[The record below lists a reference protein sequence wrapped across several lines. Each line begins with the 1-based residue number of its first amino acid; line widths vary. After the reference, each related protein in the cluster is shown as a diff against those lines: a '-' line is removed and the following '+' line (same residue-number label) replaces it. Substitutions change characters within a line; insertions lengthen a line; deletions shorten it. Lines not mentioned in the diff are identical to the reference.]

1 MTTENPFSLQGK
13 TILVTGA
20 SSGIGRAIAFLC
32 ARMGAKVIVTGRNK
46 ERLQE
51 TYDGLFG
58 SGHLQITADLTTPSE
73 RDYLCNAIPA
83 IDGIAHCAGIG
94 HRKPAKLLSEG
105 DIRTVLDANFEAP
118 ILLQAQLLEVKK
130 INKGASIVFLSSR
143 TADVPTVA
151 NALYS
156 ASKGAIKSY
165 ARCLAIEL
173 APRLIRVN
181 CICPAMV
188 WTPLVLHEGT
198 DEALLRE
205 AEKQYPL
212 QRYGRPEDIAN
223 LAVFLLSE
231 ASSWMTGSCIDITGG
246 SVSL

>member
-1 MTTENPFSLQGK
+1 MTDNPFSLQEK

-20 SSGIGRAIAFLC
+20 SSGIGRAIASLC
-32 ARMGAKVIVTGRNK
+32 AAMGAQVIVTGRNQ

-51 TYDGLFG
+51 TFDSLPGT
-58 SGHLQITADLTTPSE
+58 GHLKITADLTVSSE
-73 RDYLCNAIPA
+73 RDSLCKSIPQL
-83 IDGIAHCAGIG
+83 DGLVHCAGIG
-94 HRKPAKLLSEG
+94 HRKPAKLLTED

-118 ILLQAQLLEVKK
+118 VLLQAQLLRLKL

-143 TADVPTVA
+143 TADIPTYA

-156 ASKGAIKSY
+156 ASKGAIASY
-165 ARCLAIEL
+165 ARSLSLEL
-173 APRLIRVN
+173 SPRLIRVN

-188 WTPLVLHEGT
+188 WTPLILQEGV
-198 DEALLRE
+198 DESQLRD

-223 LAVFLLSE
+223 LAVFLLSD
-231 ASSWMTGSCIDITGG
+231 ASSWMTGTCIDITGG
-246 SVSL
+246 SLSL